1 VIGLPDKLAKTVA
14 QANDRPGRRTLHNTG
29 SRHPGTAKLMRVRGA
44 VGVGF
49 DVRGVHA
56 SAHDGDAVAAE
67 PGLFRCRSPLAAV
80 PDDHRDVP
88 FVADPGEVAID
99 RDVADSPNPS
109 RGADGGTTI
118 RGEPLIPLSV
128 NRIRQLPNEQRQASA
143 EQRPV

>member
-1 VIGLPDKLAKTVA
+1 MVLDVDGELANLRWVPSSWYGEA
-14 QANDRPGRRTLHNTG
+14 DEGE
-29 SRHPGTAKLMRVRGA
+29 RGA

-88 FVADPGEVAID
+88 FVADPGEVTID

-128 NRIRQLPNEQRQASA
+128 NRIRRLPNEQRQASA
-143 EQRPV
+143 